1 MENFGWFWGTHMLCG
16 PSSSKALAIPMPSHC
31 HVLKAEPDLVA
42 RSFELEKS
50 SLQLQMSDR
59 KGAEHP

>member
-1 MENFGWFWGTHMLCG
+1 MLCG
-16 PSSSKALAIPMPSHC
+16 FSSSKALAIPLPSHRR
-31 HVLKAEPDLVA
+31 VLEAEPDLA
-42 RSFELEKS
+42 ASSFELEKS